1 MKKTLGVLAILL
13 CLCSCSRKAVVDMS
27 VEALGEEKLALYK
40 MDVANSQL
48 LDTVKTDK
56 NGHFRYSVRVE
67 KGQPEFVYVYRGDVR
82 LASLLLEKP
91 GKVEVKADTLGNY
104 SVIGSE
110 SSEQFRLVEKE
121 YADFISQ
128 MLSCE
133 DNASA
138 VKTYV
143 KYYRG
148 RVNFVLQNSKSMVVV
163 PVLFQTLSEGVP
175 VFSQNTDAIVFRQVC
190 DSLKTVYPQSR
201 FVRALESETKA
212 RERNLNM
219 AQALSMAQQAS
230 FPELCLPDVNSQKV
244 SLSGLN
250 SKVILLHFWTNTD
263 PQQSLFNTDVLKP
276 LYEKYHKKGFEI
288 YSVCVSTDKAAWAS
302 VVKNQGL
309 DWINVCDGRGTASSA
324 LALYNVKSLPYSLLI
339 CDGELESL
347 DIKGEEQLRS
357 LLDKVL

>member
-56 NGHFRYSVRVE
+56 NGHFRYSVTVE

-128 MLSCE
+128 MRSCE

-138 VKTYV
+138 VKTYIN
-143 KYYRG
+143 YYRG
-148 RVNFVLQNSKSMVVV
+148 RLNYVLQNSKSMVVV

-201 FVRALESETKA
+201 FVRALEAALWKECWFPCA
-212 RERNLNM
+212 RRNGGSNTLVR
-219 AQALSMAQQAS
+219 LSAFA
-230 FPELCLPDVNSQKV
+230 
-244 SLSGLN
+244 
-250 SKVILLHFWTNTD
+250 
-263 PQQSLFNTDVLKP
+263 VL
-276 LYEKYHKKGFEI
+276 
-288 YSVCVSTDKAAWAS
+288 
-302 VVKNQGL
+302 
-309 DWINVCDGRGTASSA
+309 RR
-324 LALYNVKSLPYSLLI
+324 YSLYPTTMPSIPSTVRWRIL
-339 CDGELESL
+339 S
-347 DIKGEEQLRS
+347 S
-357 LLDKVL
+357 

>member
-40 MDVANSQL
+40 MDVAHSQL
-48 LDTVKTDK
+48 LDSVKTDK
-56 NGHFRYSVRVE
+56 KGHFSYALPLQ

-128 MLSCE
+128 MRSCE

-143 KYYRG
+143 NYYRG
-148 RVNFVLQNSKSMVVV
+148 RLNYVLQNSKSMVVV

-190 DSLKTVYPQSR
+190 DSLKTVYPRSR

-219 AQALSMAQQAS
+219 AQVISMAQQAS

-250 SKVILLHFWTNTD
+250 SKVILLHFWTNSD
-263 PQQSLFNTDVLKP
+263 PEQSLFNTDVLKP

-309 DWINVCDGRGTASSA
+309 DWINVCDGRGSASSA

-357 LLDKVL
+357 LLDKLL